1 MTAVD
6 APTSAASSLAAL
18 PSDRLRGNF
27 RVPGDK
33 SISHRALM
41 FGALA
46 VGETRIEGLLEG
58 EDVLRTAAALRA
70 LGAEV
75 ERLAPGSWRVVG
87 RGVGGFAE
95 PDDVLDFGN
104 AGTGA
109 RLMLGLLAGQPITSF
124 LTGDASL
131 RSRPMGRVMQPLQRM
146 GVSFVSREG
155 GRLPLAVAG
164 PSTLLPIE
172 YSLPVP
178 SAQVK
183 SALLLAGLAAPGQT
197 VVIEPE
203 PTRDHSER
211 MLRHFGAEV
220 FVDDRPE
227 GREIRLTG
235 QPELAAAAVSV
246 PADPSSAAFPAVAA
260 LLLPD
265 SEVRL
270 EGVCLNPL
278 RDGIYRTLLE
288 MGADITEEDRRLEAG
303 ETIAD
308 LVVRSSRLQGIE
320 VPPERA
326 ASMIDEYPVLA
337 VAAACAEGSTIMR
350 GLAELRVKE
359 SDRLAGIAK
368 GLAACGV
375 EVEEGPDSLVVHGR
389 GGRPRGGATL
399 EAALDHRMAMSFLVL
414 GLASEQPVIID
425 DASPIGTSF
434 PGFVPSMEGL
444 GARFRQAPLG

>member
-1 MTAVD
+1 VTAVD

-203 PTRDHSER
+203 PTRDHNER

>member
-131 RSRPMGRVMQPLQRM
+131 RSRPMGGVLQPLQPM
-146 GVSFVSREG
+146 GLSVVSREG
-155 GRLPLAVAG
+155 GRLPLAGAG